1 MSSQGSQCPNQ
12 PLSTGTARGTSFKST
27 NPYPAN
33 LESQARYQ
41 ELFGPHSADADD
53 LLTFAS
59 QWERDVPPE
68 SVQSSPYQAQSQ
80 AIPPATDV
88 GVTYQATTS
97 ATDSI
102 DDRTALERGEGKHKR
117 RLRKKDMSSYP
128 AQRAG
133 PKKRP
138 RAPSARAA
146 RAPSART
153 ARAPSARAARN
164 NGQVSKLGQRKQILG
179 DDAGFDYRPREK
191 VKNID
196 GTLYGLV
203 DNKWSKLM

>member
-12 PLSTGTARGTSFKST
+12 SLSTGTARGTSFKST

-53 LLTFAS
+53 LLTFSS
-59 QWERDVPPE
+59 QWERDVPPA

-117 RLRKKDMSSYP
+117 RLRKKDTSSYP

-138 RAPSARAA
+138 
-146 RAPSART
+146 
-153 ARAPSARAARN
+153 RAPSARAARN

-203 DNKWSKLM
+203 DKKWSQLM